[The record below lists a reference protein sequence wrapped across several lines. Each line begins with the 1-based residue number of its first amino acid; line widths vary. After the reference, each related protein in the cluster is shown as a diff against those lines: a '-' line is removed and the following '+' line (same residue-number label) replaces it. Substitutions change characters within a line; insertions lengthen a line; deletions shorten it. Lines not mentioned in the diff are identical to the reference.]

1 MCYHTDNF
9 EPFKQ
14 IHLNEK
20 QFRRQSLRVYLCVCC
35 ACCRPP
41 PSPQLLHYSDLI
53 QLPNRQRSSLSI
65 KLIRFM
71 HIVFYWLLWKNFK
84 LQNRLIFFRIE
95 ALSTAGA
102 HQSGCVYR
110 AHACAHTTMLA
121 HSKKHIKEN
130 KTPLKR
136 LHSPNEL
143 CPIEEQIEYEK
154 HLIASN

>member
-1 MCYHTDNF
+1 MCNC
-9 EPFKQ
+9 
-14 IHLNEK
+14 
-20 QFRRQSLRVYLCVCC
+20 VCVCC
-35 ACCRPP
+35 ACCGPP
-41 PSPQLLHYSDLI
+41 PSPTPALFRSYSITKQTEIKFVHQTHSFYAYRFLLAVVEKF
-53 QLPNRQRSSLSI
+53 QTAEQT
-65 KLIRFM
+65 
-71 HIVFYWLLWKNFK
+71 V
-84 LQNRLIFFRIE
+84 FFRIK